1 MAFNDQS
8 IYKSFIASASITA
21 FQLVKQDGNGKVIPC
36 TADTDVPVGVA
47 QQSVSSGEVV
57 NVCVLGLS
65 RAVAGGTITAGTHF
79 YVMPGLAGKVYAYA
93 SAGEGVQTIAGRF
106 LANAVNAAGSANEQ
120 IEIIFS
126 PSAGV

>member
-21 FQLVKQDGNGKVIPC
+21 FQLVKQDGDGKVTPC

-47 QQSVSSGEVV
+47 QQAVSSGEVV

-93 SAGEGVQTIAGRF
+93 SGGAGVQTIAGRF

>member
-21 FQLVKQDGNGKVIPC
+21 FQLVKQDSAGKVTPC

-47 QQSVSSGEVV
+47 QQAVSSGEVV

-106 LANAVNAAGSANEQ
+106 LANAVNTAGSANEQ

>member
-1 MAFNDQS
+1 M
-8 IYKSFIASASITA
+8 
-21 FQLVKQDGNGKVIPC
+21 
-36 TADTDVPVGVA
+36 
-47 QQSVSSGEVV
+47 
-57 NVCVLGLS
+57 LGLS

-106 LANAVNAAGSANEQ
+106 LANAVNTAGSANEQ

>member
-21 FQLVKQDGNGKVIPC
+21 FQLVKQDNAGKVTPC

-47 QQSVSSGEVV
+47 QQAVSSGEVV

-93 SAGEGVQTIAGRF
+93 SAGDGVQTIAGRF

>member
-21 FQLVKQDGNGKVIPC
+21 FQLVKQDGNGKVTPC

-93 SAGEGVQTIAGRF
+93 SAGDGVQTIAGRF